1 MALSAPAPVPVRRF
15 ATAGGRTA
23 LRRAQARR
31 FVRRPAAVVGLA
43 LTVLVVM
50 VALLHGRLAPNDP
63 FKPVGRP
70 KAPPSAVHLMGT
82 DHLGRDVLSGVIV
95 GAHTSLRVVG
105 WVTVMT
111 LGLGLGAGVLAG
123 YRRGWV
129 DDAIM
134 RLAEL
139 VQSVPR
145 FFLAILVVTWLGRGL
160 DNLIL
165 LLGLTSWPL
174 LARIVRSQVLAVR
187 QTEFV
192 SASLSSGASSIR
204 VVARHILPQVMP
216 AAVVVLSVTA
226 SRVILLEAS
235 LSFLGLT
242 DPNLMSWGALINNA
256 QNYLRDAWWMS
267 VFPGLA
273 IATAA
278 IGLNLLS
285 DGLNDV
291 LNPLL
296 SSADDPDASR
306 LAR

>member
-1 MALSAPAPVPVRRF
+1 MLEIHTRQFLSRPGALVGLGLMVIVIVMALFHES
-15 ATAGGRTA
+15 
-23 LRRAQARR
+23 
-31 FVRRPAAVVGLA
+31 
-43 LTVLVVM
+43 
-50 VALLHGRLAPNDP
+50 LAPSDP
-63 FKPVGRP
+63 FKPVSRP
-70 KAPPSAVHLMGT
+70 LSPPSAAHLMGT
-82 DHLGRDVLSGVIV
+82 DMLGRDVLSGVVV
-95 GAHTSLRVVG
+95 GAHTSLRIVG

-111 LGLGLGAGVLAG
+111 LALGLVAGLVAG

-129 DDAIM
+129 DDVIM
-134 RLAEL
+134 RVAEL

-145 FFLAILVVTWLGRGL
+145 FFLAILVVTWLGRGV

-174 LARIVRSQVLAVR
+174 LARVVRAQVLGVR
-187 QTEFV
+187 EVEFV
-192 SASLSSGASSIR
+192 AASLSMGASSLR
-204 VVARHILPQVMP
+204 VVLRHILPEVIP

-273 IATAA
+273 IAAAA

-296 SSADDPDASR
+296 SFADSR
-306 LAR
+306 QANRVSD